1 MGRHTKRNDV
11 VGLAEILE
19 VDRVVA
25 FVAVE
30 DKQSMYPSCTTLGR
44 FVKMF

>member
-1 MGRHTKRNDV
+1 MRRYTKYNNI
-11 VGLAEILE
+11 VGLTEILE

-30 DKQSMYPSCTTLGR
+30 DK
-44 FVKMF
+44 

>member
-1 MGRHTKRNDV
+1 MGRYTKCNNV

-19 VDRVVA
+19 VGRVVA

-30 DKQSMYPSCTTLGR
+30 DKQPIYPSCTTLGGII
-44 FVKMF
+44 KMF

>member
-1 MGRHTKRNDV
+1 MGRHAKCNNV

-19 VDRVVA
+19 ADRVVA

-30 DKQSMYPSCTTLGR
+30 DK
-44 FVKMF
+44 